1 MMLPC
6 CNNLHQEDVESQNK
20 INFKFREKQPKFEV
34 HFKILIHYFA
44 CYLRACFCFFFL
56 NVLGDEIHCL
66 TPSKH
71 SIDLCELRFWC
82 ISAVYW
88 LI

>member
-1 MMLPC
+1 MLPC

-20 INFKFREKQPKFEV
+20 INFKFREKQPKFEA

-71 SIDLCELRFWC
+71 SISTWMSE
-82 ISAVYW
+82 
-88 LI
+88 